1 MKKTIICIVGRNSSG
16 KSTIAR
22 KIADKFGLKI
32 VQSYATRQPRKA
44 EIKNGLENSDHIFIT
59 ESQFNEIEKDEAN
72 IAAKTTI
79 NGVRY
84 CTTVDILK
92 QSDIYVIDPNG
103 IDYLSQKFSDEF
115 NIVQFYV
122 YANSDVRKKRF
133 VSRGDATAFKARDDA
148 ESSQFDDYEK
158 NHKYDI
164 VIYNNDNI
172 DDAVEVMASYVN
184 LIIQK
189 PEEPDEEKNVS
200 DVEADAESK
209 DSEQAHSD
217 SGVDDVNE
225 PIENTT
231 ESEIDSES
239 SNEASK
245 KSDAADDSSDCDIED
260 AFSKFSFLED
270 ESDENDDMN
279 DETSPVTQDSEPV
292 DIGSPSQLP
301 GGEDELSNRTS
312 PAHLDLETDEKSS
325 LDSPQCE
332 DNKFD
337 LSDSEEESPSNIS
350 LTTSN
355 EDDEDDEDDGD
366 FIVID

>member
-32 VQSYATRQPRKA
+32 VQSYTTRQPRKA

-148 ESSQFDDYEK
+148 ESSQFNDYEK
-158 NHKYDI
+158 DHKYDI
-164 VIYNNDNI
+164 VIYNNDNV

-189 PEEPDEEKNVS
+189 PENPEEPDKETNVS
-200 DVEADAESK
+200 DVESK
-209 DSEQAHSD
+209 ESEQAHSD
-217 SGVDDVNE
+217 SGVDEVNE
-225 PIENTT
+225 SIENTA

-239 SNEASK
+239 SNESSK
-245 KSDAADDSSDCDIED
+245 KSDADDDSSDCDVED

-270 ESDENDDMN
+270 ESDESDDMN
-279 DETSPVTQDSEPV
+279 DEASPITQDSEPV
-292 DIGSPSQLP
+292 DIGSPTQLP
-301 GGEDELSNRTS
+301 EGEDELSNRTS

-325 LDSPQCE
+325 LDLPKCE

-337 LSDSEEESPSNIS
+337 LSDSEEESSSNIS

-355 EDDEDDEDDGD
+355 EDDEDDGD